1 MATSN
6 AAVRERGAHA
16 RRDRTTLRPG
26 HPAVLLSI
34 AVGALLLCGLI
45 MILSASSVS
54 SFATY
59 GSSFLFFQRQ
69 MLWAVVGLLCFAF
82 FARLD
87 YHRLSGFGYVIFPV
101 VVGLLFAV
109 LIPGV
114 GVVSGGSARWL
125 SFGLFSFQP
134 SEVAKL
140 ALVLFAADVFSRKDE
155 STFDSFSH
163 TVLPLIPALGILA
176 ALVMLQPDL
185 GTTLVLGAIG
195 IGTLFVAGAPI
206 SFMSP
211 IVTAG
216 VVVTTIAALAEPY
229 RRARIFAFVNPWA
242 DPFNTGYQ
250 TIQSLIAVGSGGW
263 LGVGLGASRQKW
275 LYIPNAHTDF
285 IYAILAEE
293 TGLLG
298 TFVVLGLFGFLAYMG
313 VRTARRAPDR
323 FGMLLASGITI
334 WIALQALVNIGAV
347 IAALPITGV
356 PLPLVSF
363 GGTSLV
369 VVLVASGILVN
380 IAYQAESGPAPR
392 SRARRRPRP
401 QRSPRPPARTGAR
414 PPVRRRTP
422 SAQPIRSVRRTRS
435 ARPTRARGRSG

>member
-1 MATSN
+1 MASSN
-6 AAVRERGAHA
+6 AAVRSTRRPVNSRSRSEKA
-16 RRDRTTLRPG
+16 RLRPG

-34 AVGALLLCGLI
+34 AVGALLFLGLI

-54 SFATY
+54 AFATY

-69 MLWAVVGLLCFAF
+69 VMWALVGLLCFVF

-87 YHRLSGFGYVIFPV
+87 YHRLSGFGYVLLPLVI
-101 VVGLLFAV
+101 GLLFAV

-114 GVVSGGSARWL
+114 GVVSGGSARWISL
-125 SFGLFSFQP
+125 GLFSFQP
-134 SEVAKL
+134 SEIAKL

-163 TVLPLIPALGILA
+163 TTLPLIPALGILA
-176 ALVMLQPDL
+176 VLVLLQPDL
-185 GTTLVLGAIG
+185 GTTLVLGSIG
-195 IGTLFVAGAPI
+195 IGVLFVAGAPI
-206 SFMSP
+206 SFLSP
-211 IVTAG
+211 IVMAG
-216 VVVTTIAALAEPY
+216 GLVTTAAALAEPY
-229 RRARIFAFVNPWA
+229 RRARIFAFLNPWA

-263 LGVGLGASRQKW
+263 FGVGLGASRQKW
-275 LYIPNAHTDF
+275 LYVPNAHTDF

-298 TFVVLGLFGFLAYMG
+298 TFVVLGLFAFLTYMG
-313 VRTARRAPDR
+313 IRTARRAPDR
-323 FGMLLASGITI
+323 FGTLLAAGITI

-369 VVLVASGILVN
+369 VLLIAAGVLVN
-380 IAYQAESGPAPR
+380 IAYQAESGPPQRTRSRRSRQERSRIPAKRPA
-392 SRARRRPRP
+392 SRARSRSTTRRGAAPT
-401 QRSPRPPARTGAR
+401 PA
-414 PPVRRRTP
+414 
-422 SAQPIRSVRRTRS
+422 SRTRG
-435 ARPTRARGRSG
+435 RGR

>member
-1 MATSN
+1 MASSN
-6 AAVRERGAHA
+6 AAVKSA
-16 RRDRTTLRPG
+16 RRSPNSRVRAEKAQLRPG

-34 AVGALLLCGLI
+34 AVGALLLLGLI
-45 MILSASSVS
+45 MILSASSVA

-69 MLWAVVGLLCFAF
+69 LMWALIGLLCFVF

-87 YHRLSGFGYVIFPV
+87 YHRLSGFGYVLFPL

-114 GVVSGGSARWL
+114 GVVSGGSARWISL
-125 SFGLFSFQP
+125 GLFSFQP
-134 SEVAKL
+134 SELAKL

-155 STFDSFSH
+155 STFDTFSH
-163 TVLPLIPALGILA
+163 TALPLIPALGILA
-176 ALVMLQPDL
+176 VLVLLQPDL
-185 GTTLVLGAIG
+185 GTTLVLGSIG
-195 IGTLFVAGAPI
+195 IGVLFVAGAPI
-206 SFMSP
+206 SFISP
-211 IVTAG
+211 IVMAG
-216 VVVTTIAALAEPY
+216 ALVTTVAALAEPY
-229 RRARIFAFVNPWA
+229 RRARIFAFLNPWA

-275 LYIPNAHTDF
+275 LYVPNAHTDF

-298 TFVVLGLFGFLAYMG
+298 TFVVLGLFAFVTYMG
-313 VRTARRAPDR
+313 IRTARRAPDR
-323 FGMLLASGITI
+323 FGTLLAAGITI

-369 VVLVASGILVN
+369 VVLLAAGVLVN
-380 IAYQAESGPAPR
+380 IAYQAESGPPQRPR
-392 SRARRRPRP
+392 NRPRRRPARSGRAPAARP
-401 QRSPRPPARTGAR
+401 RAQARTR
-414 PPVRRRTP
+414 PAPRRRAG
-422 SAQPIRSVRRTRS
+422 SMRA
-435 ARPTRARGRSG
+435 ARARGRGG